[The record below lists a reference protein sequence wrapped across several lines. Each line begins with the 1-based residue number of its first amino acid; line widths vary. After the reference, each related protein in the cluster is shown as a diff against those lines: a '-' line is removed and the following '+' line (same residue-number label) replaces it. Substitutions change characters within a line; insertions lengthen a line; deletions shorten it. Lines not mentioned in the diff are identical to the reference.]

1 MRNIF
6 ISLMFAAVI
15 AFASACGNK
24 DNGPEVSKEFVAEW
38 HLIEMSGADAKS
50 LPEVYIDF
58 KQDLKFELYQKIGE
72 GRFRRYGGTYALTG
86 SVLSGKYSDG
96 KDWGSSYA
104 VSFDGSNLVLKAQN
118 GSEEVCTYEKKSLSQ
133 SDKDQAEVV
142 TKAAAED
149 MPRYL

>member
-1 MRNIF
+1 MKNIF
-6 ISLMFAAVI
+6 KSLMIAAMLVI
-15 AFASACGNK
+15 ASACGNK
-24 DNGPEVSKEFVAEW
+24 DNGPQVSTAIVAEW
-38 HLIEMSGADAKS
+38 HLIQMSGAEASS

-72 GRFRRYGGTYALTG
+72 GRFRRYGGTYAVNG
-86 SVLSGKYSDG
+86 SELSGKYSDG
-96 KDWGSSYA
+96 KEWGSKYA